1 MNDKE
6 RKIIKQLNKIGVDTR
21 YISIYRNTIYIN
33 NLKFSKF
40 SRKKEEE
47 FKTYYPDLNVVRS
60 KLLQK
65 ICIKVSRT
73 IKNQIKPRD
82 TIYIEDDNSPENILL
97 YILLE
102 AYKRKYGIT
111 ITSKKT
117 TYSKTASSKCINDF
131 TTEYIDLMTSANKI
145 HNDFEEYT
153 IYPLIHIDYLW
164 IKEWIDSTTIAY
176 IEKRTNQKQTSHQI
190 IEFLETKI
198 PNVQESIIKSVEYID
213 EKHIENS

>member
-21 YISIYRNTIYIN
+21 YISIYMDTIYIN

-47 FKTYYPDLNVVRS
+47 FHTYCPDINVVRS

-82 TIYIEDDNSPENILL
+82 TIYIEDDRTPENILL

-102 AYKRKYGIT
+102 AYRRKYGIT
-111 ITSKKT
+111 IIRTKT
-117 TYSKTASSKCINDF
+117 TDTKTASTKCINDF
-131 TTEYIDLMTSANKI
+131 ATEYIDLMTTASKI
-145 HNDFEEYT
+145 HNDFDEDM
-153 IYPLIHIDYLW
+153 IYPLMHIDYQW
-164 IKEWIDSTTIAY
+164 IKEWIDSTSIDY
-176 IEKRTNQKQTSHQI
+176 IEKRTKQKQTSHQI

-198 PNVQESIIKSVEYID
+198 PNVQESIIKSVEYLD
-213 EKHIENS
+213 EKHI

>member
-21 YISIYRNTIYIN
+21 YISLYRDTIYIN

-47 FKTYYPDLNVVRS
+47 FNIYYPEINVIRS

-82 TIYIEDDNSPENILL
+82 TIYIEDDKTPESILL

-102 AYKRKYGIT
+102 AYKRKYGIK
-111 ITSKKT
+111 ITNKKT
-117 TYSKTASSKCINDF
+117 SHTKTASCKCINDF
-131 TTEYIDLMTSANKI
+131 ATEYIDLMTTANKI
-145 HNDFEEYT
+145 HNDFEENM
-153 IYPLIHIDYLW
+153 IYPLMHIDYQW
-164 IKEWIDSTTIAY
+164 IKEWIDSTTIEY

-213 EKHIENS
+213 EKHIENR